1 MPDKEAVV
9 DEARNL
15 MEEQKYAEALDMMR
29 GLVEAYPDDPDTQSL
44 YGEALIASGQP
55 SLAVWPLVR
64 AMRDPDQLLHAG
76 LLLARAQIESGS
88 GADAIKTATR
98 ILDVEP
104 ESQEALLLRIHAYLE
119 GSLEIKALEDIDRLE
134 KMMGKDLSI
143 DFLRLDALLGLDRE
157 AESDALF
164 KDLEVRV
171 DAMREDE
178 PAQAA
183 RLCTA
188 IATFTF
194 ERGDTPGAKS
204 RFGDCLK
211 GDGFLDPFLFRTAT
225 QFFDEHGDR
234 ERATS
239 LFKKR
244 FEHDP
249 SQLVQ
254 RVRYADRLRK
264 VGHLEDGE
272 KLLLEVV
279 ERDKAAWAA
288 LADLYAI
295 EGDLRKAVDAL
306 DKAIAADATRHD
318 EWFFSRADFLL
329 ELGDLKEAKRT
340 LESIE
345 VPAHRALIEA
355 RIASVEGNLDEA
367 AKRFEEGIKL
377 WPDNPDAHYLA
388 GQVYERRGEW
398 SLASAHYREAA
409 RMDKPH
415 YESSLALADL
425 QRALGDEGGVD
436 FLLLRLA
443 DARPGDPKVAEKLI
457 EHAVDTGNNELGM
470 RSLRHLSQL
479 PGQAGRAVAL
489 AAERAEVADGTE
501 AALRVIDELKLD
513 LSEPE
518 NFDAL
523 EARCELLAR
532 LERGSE
538 GLASVEKALKR
549 DPESARVLV
558 LRAKIRRG
566 EGDLEPAVAD
576 LETARKLQ
584 PRYIPGLIEL
594 ARLRAELGERDA
606 ARALYEDASRVEFDE
621 RKKST
626 SGKFKGTIAL
636 FGLDLAAG
644 EPDKGRTRLRAIL
657 AADPRQGEAAWLLLQ
672 SYLDPAESGQ
682 LDDKERADL
691 ALRAALFDGR
701 PEAKDYLKR
710 LKASNS

>member
-1 MPDKEAVV
+1 MPIGSSKAG
-9 DEARNL
+9 RF
-15 MEEQKYAEALDMMR
+15 EEGKSSCSMSR
-29 GLVEAYPDDPDTQSL
+29 KGRRRPGRRS
-44 YGEALIASGQP
+44 
-55 SLAVWPLVR
+55 
-64 AMRDPDQLLHAG
+64 
-76 LLLARAQIESGS
+76 QISTRS
-88 GADAIKTATR
+88 KAI
-98 ILDVEP
+98 
-104 ESQEALLLRIHAYLE
+104 SE
-119 GSLEIKALEDIDRLE
+119 GR
-134 KMMGKDLSI
+134 
-143 DFLRLDALLGLDRE
+143 RCPR
-157 AESDALF
+157 
-164 KDLEVRV
+164 
-171 DAMREDE
+171 
-178 PAQAA
+178 Q
-183 RLCTA
+183 
-188 IATFTF
+188 
-194 ERGDTPGAKS
+194 
-204 RFGDCLK
+204 
-211 GDGFLDPFLFRTAT
+211 
-225 QFFDEHGDR
+225 GDR
-234 ERATS
+234 S
-239 LFKKR
+239 G
-244 FEHDP
+244 P
-249 SQLVQ
+249 
-254 RVRYADRLRK
+254 
-264 VGHLEDGE
+264 
-272 KLLLEVV
+272 
-279 ERDKAAWAA
+279 
-288 LADLYAI
+288 
-295 EGDLRKAVDAL
+295 
-306 DKAIAADATRHD
+306 TRHD

-576 LETARKLQ
+576 LEQRESCSRDT
-584 PRYIPGLIEL
+584 Y
-594 ARLRAELGERDA
+594 RACSSSRGCVPSW
-606 ARALYEDASRVEFDE
+606 ASAMRP
-621 RKKST
+621 
-626 SGKFKGTIAL
+626 
-636 FGLDLAAG
+636 
-644 EPDKGRTRLRAIL
+644 EPCTRTR
-657 AADPRQGEAAWLLLQ
+657 P
-672 SYLDPAESGQ
+672 
-682 LDDKERADL
+682 
-691 ALRAALFDGR
+691 
-701 PEAKDYLKR
+701 
-710 LKASNS
+710 ASNSTNARRAPPASSKEPLLSLVWTWQPANPTRDGRVCERSSRPTRVRERQRGSCSSRTWTLPNRVSSTTRSVPISHCEPPSSTGDRKRRTI